1 MYKNIFIFIA
11 ILLFFSKNVGATKIE
26 IISKINEEVITNI
39 DIDKEI
45 KYLKFLNPKL
55 NDLNNQNALIQLAK
69 KSIVREIIK
78 HEELIN
84 YIDLKEA
91 HLDIVQQIEIDLIN
105 KKNLNNKIELK
116 KMVLSKDLNY
126 EKLIQKLKIEA
137 MWNELIYQK
146 YIKNVKIDK
155 IKLKKQ
161 VQKFKSEFSFSYDY
175 NLSEILFE
183 IEKDQTL
190 ESKLDQIKKS
200 IEKIG
205 FDNTA
210 NIYSVSDSSKF
221 GGKVGWVNET
231 QISQVISENIKDLNK
246 NEISKVLKSP
256 AGYLILK
263 VNDKKKI
270 NEQFDEEK
278 YFNMLKQAKTNQQL
292 NQFSLVF
299 FKRLKQNTIINEYK

>member
-1 MYKNIFIFIA
+1 MYKNIFISIA
-11 ILLFFSKNVGATKIE
+11 LILFFSNNAVSKKVE
-26 IISKINEEVITNI
+26 IISKVNEEVITNL
-39 DIDKEI
+39 DIDYEI

-55 NDLNNQNALIQLAK
+55 DDLNNQNALIQLAK
-69 KSIVREIIK
+69 KSIIREIIK
-78 HEELIN
+78 KKELVN
-84 YIDLKEA
+84 YINLNEE
-91 HLDIVQQIEIDLIN
+91 HLDVIQQIEIDLIN
-105 KKNLNNKIELK
+105 KKSLNNKIELK

-126 EKLIQKLKIEA
+126 KKLIQKLKIEA

-221 GGKVGWVNET
+221 GGKVGWVNES
-231 QISQVISENIKDLNK
+231 QISEVISNNIKNLK
-246 NEISKVLKSP
+246 INELSKVLKSP

-263 VNDKKKI
+263 INDKKKI
-270 NEQFDEEK
+270 NEPFDEKK

-292 NQFSLVF
+292 NQFSIVF
-299 FKRLKQNTIINEYK
+299 FKRLKQNTFINEYK

>member
-1 MYKNIFIFIA
+1 MYKNIFIFVFIA
-11 ILLFFSKNVGATKIE
+11 LFFSKNVGATKIE

-39 DIDKEI
+39 DIENEI

-55 NDLNNQNALIQLAK
+55 NDLSNQNALIQLAK
-69 KSIVREIIK
+69 KSIIREIIK
-78 HEELIN
+78 KEELIN
-84 YIDLKEA
+84 YIDLKQE
-91 HLDIVQQIEIDLIN
+91 HLDVVKQIEIDLIN
-105 KKNLNNKIELK
+105 KKNLNNKNELK
-116 KMVLSKDLNY
+116 KIVSNKNLNY
-126 EKLIQKLKIEA
+126 GKLIQKLKIEA
-137 MWNELIYQK
+137 MWNELIFQK
-146 YIKNVKIDK
+146 YIKNVKVDK
-155 IKLKKQ
+155 TKLKKQ

-183 IEKDQTL
+183 IEKDQTF
-190 ESKLDQIKKS
+190 ESKLNQIKKS
-200 IEKIG
+200 IDKIG

-231 QISQVISENIKDLNK
+231 QISQVISDNIKDLNI

-270 NEQFDEEK
+270 NEQFDEKK

>member
-69 KSIVREIIK
+69 KSIIREIIK

-91 HLDIVQQIEIDLIN
+91 HLDVVQQIEIDLIN
-105 KKNLNNKIELK
+105 KKSLNNKIELK

-126 EKLIQKLKIEA
+126 KKLIQKLKIEA

-299 FKRLKQNTIINEYK
+299 FKRLKQNTTINEYK

>member
-11 ILLFFSKNVGATKIE
+11 LFLFFSNNAVSTKVE
-26 IISKINEEVITNI
+26 IISKVNEDVITNI
-39 DIDKEI
+39 DIDQEI

-55 NDLNNQNALIQLAK
+55 DDLNNQDALIQLGK
-69 KSIVREIIK
+69 KSIIREIIK
-78 HEELIN
+78 KKELVT
-84 YIDLKEA
+84 YIDLKQE
-91 HLDIVQQIEIDLIN
+91 HLDVVKQIEMDLIN
-105 KKNLNNKIELK
+105 KKNLNNKNELK
-116 KMVLSKDLNY
+116 KLVLSKDLNY
-126 EKLIQKLKIEA
+126 NKLTQKLKIEA
-137 MWNELIYQK
+137 MWNELIFQK

-155 IKLKKQ
+155 IELKKK
-161 VQKFKSEFSFSYDY
+161 VQKFKNEYSFSYDY

-190 ESKLDQIKKS
+190 ESKLDVIKQS

-210 NIYSVSDSSKF
+210 NIYSISDSSKF

-231 QISQVISENIKDLNK
+231 QISQVISKNIKNLNI

-256 AGYLILK
+256 MGHLILK

-270 NEQFDEEK
+270 DEPFDEKK
-278 YFNMLKQAKTNQQL
+278 YFNMLKQAETNRQL
-292 NQFSLVF
+292 NQFALVF
-299 FKRLKQNTIINEYK
+299 FKRLKQNTFINEYK